1 MEASLPTRRDD
12 PQDPQWVTTGHQ
24 EEGVGASLPANL
36 GVAGNRSTSEVNK
49 QMVSSLLG
57 STERVNKQME
67 ISRHA
72 LEEGPRWI
80 GLTSRVNKQIGSS
93 WLGSSSR
100 DNKQMAISQ
109 LSLGAEPS
117 DLGLTSRVYNQ
128 MEILQHRR
136 TGSWDTTWSLDAAFG
151 CLPRDADLH
160 QLAAVIVGHFVPEH
174 YSG

>member
-1 MEASLPTRRDD
+1 MEASLPAWLDD
-12 PQDPQWVTTGHQ
+12 PFRPQRETTGHK

-36 GVAGNRSTSEVNK
+36 GVARPDTCPSW
-49 QMVSSLLG
+49 LG
-57 STERVNKQME
+57 STMRVNKQME

-80 GLTSRVNKQIGSS
+80 GLTSRVNKQMGSS
-93 WLGSSSR
+93 WPGSSSKQ
-100 DNKQMAISQ
+100 NKQMAISQ
-109 LSLGAEPS
+109 LALGAEPN

>member
-1 MEASLPTRRDD
+1 MEASLPAWLEEPCR
-12 PQDPQWVTTGHQ
+12 PQRETTGHKKGGI
-24 EEGVGASLPANL
+24 EASLPANL
-36 GVAGNRSTSEVNK
+36 GVAGPDTCPSW
-49 QMVSSLLG
+49 LG
-57 STERVNKQME
+57 STMRVNKQME
-67 ISRHA
+67 ISRQA

-80 GLTSRVNKQIGSS
+80 GLTSRANKQIGSS

-100 DNKQMAISQ
+100 DNNQMATSQ
-109 LSLGAEPS
+109 FSLGAEPS
-117 DLGLTSRVYNQ
+117 DLGLTSRVYKQ

-174 YSG
+174 YTG